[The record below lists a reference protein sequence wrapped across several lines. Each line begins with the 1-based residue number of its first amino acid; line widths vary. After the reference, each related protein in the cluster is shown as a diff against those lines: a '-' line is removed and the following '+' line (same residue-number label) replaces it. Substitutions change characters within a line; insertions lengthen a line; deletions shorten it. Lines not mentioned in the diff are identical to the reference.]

1 MDTIKDRL
9 IILRTESG
17 LSQRQLAERL
27 NVSTSTYSRF
37 ETGEREPLT
46 SHIKKIAAFYNVS
59 CDYILAISDNRDLKC
74 DNPIIANSNERSLIK
89 KYRQLDTYG
98 QKAVDTLI
106 DIELDRCTEQ
116 SDADRSN
123 LIQICYISAPVSAGF
138 GDMLEDFENRE
149 KMYVTYTEESRKA
162 DFMLKVDGDSMRPK
176 FNDGDYILIRK
187 QPAVEV
193 GQIGIFAHNGNG
205 YVKKFGGD
213 RLISLNP
220 KYDDIMVNGDTI
232 CFGLVLGIADVVK

>member
-1 MDTIKDRL
+1 MSIGTRIKARREEL
-9 IILRTESG
+9 G
-17 LSQRQLAERL
+17 LTQPKLAEL
-27 NVSTSTYSRF
+27 LGVSKGTIGNY
-37 ETGEREPLT
+37 ETGISKPNEP
-46 SHIKKIAAFYNVS
+46 
-59 CDYILAISDNRDLKC
+59 ILIRMFGVLKC
-74 DNPIIANSNERSLIK
+74 DANYLYADDIAIDNIGGIRLTPEEQTYIK

-116 SDADRSN
+116 GDADRSN

-232 CFGLVLGIADVVK
+232 CFGLVLGIADVVS